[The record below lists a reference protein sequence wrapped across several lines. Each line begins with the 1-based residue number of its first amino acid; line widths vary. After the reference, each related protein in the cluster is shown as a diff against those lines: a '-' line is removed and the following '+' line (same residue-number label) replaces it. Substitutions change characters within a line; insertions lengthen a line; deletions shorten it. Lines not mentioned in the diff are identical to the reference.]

1 MNTDTSIVNSKNDL
15 LKKTDAAKY
24 LQVSERTLRW
34 YKSEYNKVN
43 ADDPIEL
50 EGHSYRKSDLDKL
63 KAFSESRK
71 KAKRVQIN
79 ENNSDASKS
88 IATKTST
95 LIKAE
100 ELKIDEGFKTLIR
113 PLAEQEF
120 NQLEESIL
128 QDGILNP
135 VIVTS
140 DYVVID
146 GHHRYSIAQ
155 KHNLPIPIK
164 IMEFNSRND
173 IELWIIKN
181 QFARRNL
188 SKYERGLLA
197 LRLKPII
204 AMKAKQKQIES
215 GGAVPQKSTK
225 PPIETRKEIAEI
237 AGISHDTIAKIE
249 LIDNKATNEIKQ
261 LVIDKKMSINKA
273 YKLIKNIDPKHKS
286 LLPNNTKNFLPCSF
300 FDDPD
305 YLLSL
310 CQFLLDNEKEVMDIL
325 ALQWTI
331 NDAKTAW
338 QEEAREE
345 GINIG
350 KLQNSE
356 EIAIKMLHK
365 YKTFDEIHEFTNL
378 SIQRIKELANTQDL

>member
-146 GHHRYSIAQ
+146 GHYRYSVAQ
-155 KHNLPIPIK
+155 KHNLKIPIK
-164 IMEFNSRND
+164 IMDFNSRND

-249 LIDNKATNEIKQ
+249 LIDNEATDEMKR
-261 LVIDKKMSINKA
+261 LVINKELSINKA
-273 YKLIKNIDPKHKS
+273 YKLIRNINPKHKS
-286 LLPNNTKNFLPCSF
+286 LLSNTKNFVPCSF

-305 YLLSL
+305 FLLSL

-325 ALQWTI
+325 ALKWTI

-338 QEEAREE
+338 QEEARKE
-345 GINIG
+345 GIDIG
-350 KLQNSE
+350 KIQNSE
-356 EIAIKMLHK
+356 EIALKMLHK
-365 YKTFDEIHEFTNL
+365 DKTLDEIHEFTNL
-378 SIQRIKELANTQDL
+378 SVQRIKELANSQDL

>member
-71 KAKRVQIN
+71 KAKRVKIN

-146 GHHRYSIAQ
+146 GHHRYSVAQ
-155 KHNLPIPIK
+155 KHNLQIPIK
-164 IMEFNSRND
+164 IMDFNSRND
-173 IELWIIKN
+173 IEKI
-181 QFARRNL
+181 
-188 SKYERGLLA
+188 
-197 LRLKPII
+197 
-204 AMKAKQKQIES
+204 
-215 GGAVPQKSTK
+215 
-225 PPIETRKEIAEI
+225 RKI
-237 AGISHDTIAKIE
+237 
-249 LIDNKATNEIKQ
+249 
-261 LVIDKKMSINKA
+261 
-273 YKLIKNIDPKHKS
+273 
-286 LLPNNTKNFLPCSF
+286 
-300 FDDPD
+300 
-305 YLLSL
+305 
-310 CQFLLDNEKEVMDIL
+310 
-325 ALQWTI
+325 
-331 NDAKTAW
+331 
-338 QEEAREE
+338 
-345 GINIG
+345 
-350 KLQNSE
+350 
-356 EIAIKMLHK
+356 
-365 YKTFDEIHEFTNL
+365 
-378 SIQRIKELANTQDL
+378 

>member
-1 MNTDTSIVNSKNDL
+1 
-15 LKKTDAAKY
+15 
-24 LQVSERTLRW
+24 
-34 YKSEYNKVN
+34 
-43 ADDPIEL
+43 
-50 EGHSYRKSDLDKL
+50 
-63 KAFSESRK
+63 
-71 KAKRVQIN
+71 
-79 ENNSDASKS
+79 
-88 IATKTST
+88 
-95 LIKAE
+95 
-100 ELKIDEGFKTLIR
+100 
-113 PLAEQEF
+113 
-120 NQLEESIL
+120 
-128 QDGILNP
+128 
-135 VIVTS
+135 
-140 DYVVID
+140 
-146 GHHRYSIAQ
+146 
-155 KHNLPIPIK
+155 
-164 IMEFNSRND
+164 MEFNSRND